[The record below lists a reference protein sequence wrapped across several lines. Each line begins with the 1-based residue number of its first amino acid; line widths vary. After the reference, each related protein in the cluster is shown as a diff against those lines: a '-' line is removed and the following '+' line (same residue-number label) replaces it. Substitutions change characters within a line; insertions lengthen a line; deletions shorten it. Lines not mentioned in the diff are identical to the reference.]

1 MSPVITII
9 IQVLIGY
16 LILILPLLWLYN
28 RSYLWEAFA
37 PMMALIW
44 PVSLPLVIAFS
55 VYCYVHSTHYR
66 FKHRNDP
73 KIDWAEVF
81 KDGVKLSEPL
91 PDVTK
96 PMPWVTRGEYTG
108 FLRDAD

>member
-1 MSPVITII
+1 MIPII
-9 IQVLIGY
+9 
-16 LILILPLLWLYN
+16 PLLWLYN

-44 PVSLPLVIAFS
+44 PVSLPFVIAFNA
-55 VYCYVHSTHYR
+55 YCWVRSTHDR

-73 KIDWAEVF
+73 AIDWAGVF
-81 KDGVKLSEPL
+81 SGGVRLSEPM

-96 PMPWVTRGEYTG
+96 PMPGVTRGEYTG
-108 FLRDAD
+108 FFRDSD